1 MLLNRKR
8 AEQKMVEHNI
18 RALVSTS
25 PANVFYVSDLCP
37 YGRCIALLPEDRN
50 IEPAVIAPISGP
62 TPIVLMS
69 VPWIS
74 DVRYYGEFYTMTRWA
89 KEPLTSA
96 ERKLVEAQESW
107 ERTKEADPNK
117 ILIKLLMER
126 GITKG
131 RIGVDE
137 TYLPSDSPFWH
148 EIKNEL
154 PDITAVRARDI
165 LREIRLVKSEE
176 EVRRIQ
182 EAIRI
187 TEKAWETALEEA
199 KQGISEWEFATIYEH
214 TVLSE
219 RGRIVSKLGM
229 YGAPIGFGRRTAF
242 VDISLP
248 SDYRLAKGDLIR
260 LDGGCS
266 YMGYRC
272 DIGRSAVL
280 GVPSEKLKKY
290 YEAMFQ
296 GEQLAIDMAKPGVK
310 ASAIFN
316 AAVEKVRR
324 SGIPHYAR
332 HNTGHGWGVEGYD
345 PPTIGPK
352 DDTQLEEGMVI
363 CFETPYY
370 EVGWGGPIIEDA
382 VVISKNGARFLSKF
396 SRELYAISG

>member
-8 AEQKMVEHNI
+8 AEEKMAEHSI
-18 RALVSTS
+18 IALVATS

-37 YGRCIALLPEDRN
+37 YGRCFALLPEDRDV
-50 IEPAVIAPISGP
+50 EPAIIAPISGP

-74 DVRYYGEFYTMTRWA
+74 DVRYYGEFYTVICRA
-89 KEPLTSA
+89 KEPLTDA

-107 ERTKEADPNK
+107 ERAKEADPNR
-117 ILIKLLMER
+117 ILIRLLMER

-131 RIGVDE
+131 RIGIDE
-137 TYLPSDSPFWH
+137 TLLPPDNSFWQ
-148 EIKNEL
+148 EIRNSL
-154 PDITAVRARDI
+154 PNLTPVRARDI
-165 LREIRLVKSEE
+165 FREIRLVKSEE
-176 EVRRIQ
+176 EVRRIG
-182 EAIRI
+182 EAVAI
-187 TEKAWETALEEA
+187 TEKAWETSLAQAE
-199 KQGISEWEFATIYEH
+199 KDMSEREFADIYEH
-214 TVLSE
+214 TVLSKG
-219 RGRIVSKLGM
+219 GRIVSKMGM

-242 VDISLP
+242 VDIALP

-272 DIGRSAVL
+272 DIGRTAVL
-280 GVPSEKLKKY
+280 GEPSEKLREY
-290 YEAMFQ
+290 YDAMLQ

-310 ASAIFN
+310 ASAIFK
-316 AAVEKVRR
+316 AVVEKVR

-332 HNTGHGWGVEGYD
+332 HNTGHGWGVEEYD

-352 DDTQLEEGMVI
+352 DDTELEEGMVV

-370 EVGWGGPIIEDA
+370 EVGWGGPIVEDV
-382 VVISKNGARFLSKF
+382 VVISGNGVRILNKL
-396 SRELYAISG
+396 SRELHIISK